1 MDNLPKEAR
10 MLLAL
15 EALKNSE
22 KLSVLAAA
30 NIYNIAET
38 ILRSRRDSRPV
49 RCDILANLRK
59 LTDLEEK
66 TIIQYIIKL
75 YIRVFHPRLLYVE
88 DIANRLLRE
97 RDAPPISVR

>member
-1 MDNLPKEAR
+1 MDNLLKEAR

-15 EALKNSE
+15 KALRNGE
-22 KLSVLAAA
+22 KLSILAAT

-38 ILRSRRDSRPV
+38 ILRSRRDGRPV

-66 TIIQYIIKL
+66 TI
-75 YIRVFHPRLLYVE
+75 V
-88 DIANRLLRE
+88 
-97 RDAPPISVR
+97 

>member
-10 MLLAL
+10 ILLAL
-15 EALKNSE
+15 KALKNSE
-22 KLSVLAAA
+22 KISVLAAT

-38 ILRSRRDSRPV
+38 TLRSRRDGRPV

-66 TIIQYIIKL
+66 TI
-75 YIRVFHPRLLYVE
+75 V
-88 DIANRLLRE
+88 
-97 RDAPPISVR
+97 